1 MQFSS
6 SLYQIRSWL
15 EPQLG
20 KYRIPDIV
28 MLNRSTPRAPTW
40 RPTRG
45 PTRGRSRTAAAGR
58 AVSGSLPGQ
67 TSWQDTTGN
76 TREWSLSSVTSVI
89 GLSPGVTTSVCI
101 WRDTD
106 NQEVIF
112 NHQLYLMLSEA
123 LKPCCCV
130 SLRLWYGLIYS
141 GECHQHVTSPLLL
154 SEIKLK
160 PSKYRV
166 YVDRCWYSCLG
177 VLEDHVH
184 VHTGLQI

>member
-45 PTRGRSRTAAAGR
+45 PTRERSRTAAAGR
-58 AVSGSLPGQ
+58 DVTGSLLGL
-67 TSWQDTTGN
+67 TSWRDTTEN
-76 TREWSLSSVTSVI
+76 TRGWSPSSVTSVI
-89 GLSPGVTTSVCI
+89 GLLPGVTTWVFI

-106 NQEVIF
+106 SQEVLWTVYGVISYSRVSWYF
-112 NHQLYLMLSEA
+112 LDVIWSFKPRVVVYFITSVIWSYLSCWV
-123 LKPCCCV
+123 P
-130 SLRLWYGLIYS
+130 LRLLLV
-141 GECHQHVTSPLLL
+141 HQCCIIQ
-154 SEIKLK
+154 IKSVK
-160 PSKYRV
+160 
-166 YVDRCWYSCLG
+166 
-177 VLEDHVH
+177 HM
-184 VHTGLQI
+184 